1 MLGTRT
7 DHEMRLFV
15 SNGTVV
21 QFTSR
26 EVLRL
31 YQSWQLWVLI
41 AFGFTIMSTGHPVT
55 LPQFEEVGVRMAFWI
70 IALLIYLAVSI
81 PYGVTFDRV
90 WQRTVATPIPLLVLT
105 APLMVFTS
113 VLTVVILTAAF
124 EPGRPLNSMITWQM
138 LARNVFVAHVF
149 ETVAL
154 VWLIPALRVSRS
166 DERSV
171 MLAGRRIPITDIGRV
186 KAAEHYLEVFL
197 PTGVEII
204 RERMST
210 FLEQVSSEDGVQTHR
225 SHWVSRYHARS
236 IKGSMLEMDCGNS
249 VPVARG
255 RQKDVQQW
263 LDRYPPQVTNCASAS
278 PEPQSASQ

>member
-7 DHEMRLFV
+7 DHEMRIFV

-55 LPQFEEVGVRMAFWI
+55 LPQFEEVGVR
-70 IALLIYLAVSI
+70 IA
-81 PYGVTFDRV
+81 FDRI
-90 WQRTVATPIPLLVLT
+90 WQRTVGTPIPLFVLT

-113 VLTVVILTAAF
+113 VLTVVMLSAIF
-124 EPGRPLNSMITWQM
+124 EPGRPLDSMITWQM
-138 LARNVFVAHVF
+138 LARNVLVAHVF
-149 ETVAL
+149 ETASL
-154 VWLIPALRVSRS
+154 VWLLPALRGRPS
-166 DERSV
+166 DVRSV
-171 MLAGRRIPITDIGRV
+171 MLGGQRIPVADIGRV

-210 FLEQVSSEDGVQTHR
+210 FLEQVTPEDGVQTHR
-225 SHWVSRYHARS
+225 SHWVSRDHARS
-236 IKGSMLEMDCGNS
+236 IRGSVLEMDCGKS

-255 RQKDVQQW
+255 RQKAVQAW
-263 LDRYPPQVTNCASAS
+263 RDRYPPPATNCTSIN